1 MNQFTPI
8 SAAGTEQLEIVRTSE
23 RLKEVGPAWT
33 ELWTEV
39 DGLVFQSHDWISA
52 WWETASI
59 PAPRSLRIGLMWN
72 GDKLAA
78 VVPLAI
84 GRRKGLRFLEW
95 AAVSVSDYGD
105 ILASPDCPP
114 SALLRIW
121 ARLSASGGFDLA
133 FLNRLLPQGVAPGL
147 FASDIKGGI
156 RLRPNH
162 RSEVSHRITGNWAS
176 GAAWFDGLSKKTRKN
191 YRHGCNTLEKSG
203 ELQFR
208 LLAPHEPVEPVLD
221 RISDLKRKWLVERD
235 RRSDLFDQEKL
246 TLRNLVAALAR
257 QGVLR
262 LFVLECDGI
271 VIAASVNFVQHGTL
285 MAWVT
290 TYDPDFGAA
299 SPGTILIMDY
309 ARWSFD
315 NGLKT
320 VDFLCGAEAF
330 KERFATESVT
340 LTSVMGTRT
349 LRGMLAER
357 MDRIKRAFRR
367 ENAGQPNT
375 KSLPEEA

>member
-1 MNQFTPI
+1 MNQLLPI
-8 SAAGTEQLEIVRTSE
+8 SAAGSEQLEIVRTSE

-33 ELWTEV
+33 QLWASI
-39 DGLVFQSHDWISA
+39 DGLIFQSHDWISA
-52 WWETASI
+52 WWETASVH
-59 PAPRSLRIGLMWN
+59 APRSLRIGLIWN
-72 GDKLAA
+72 GDQLAA

-105 ILASPDCPP
+105 ILVSPDCPP

-133 FLNRLLPQGVAPGL
+133 FLNRLRPDIAAVGL
-147 FASDIKGGI
+147 FASEIQGGI
-156 RLRPNH
+156 KLRANH
-162 RSEVSHRITGNWAS
+162 RTEISHRITGAWQN

-203 ELQFR
+203 RLRFR
-208 LLAPHEPVEPVLD
+208 LMAPDEPVGPVLD

-246 TLRNLVAALAR
+246 TLGNLVAALKR
-257 QGVLR
+257 LGVLR
-262 LFVLECDGI
+262 LFVLENDGV
-271 VIAASVNFVQHGTL
+271 VIAASVNFLQHGTL

-309 ARWSFD
+309 TRWSFD

-330 KERFATESVT
+330 KERFATQSVT

-349 LRGMLAER
+349 LRGMLAEQT
-357 MDRIKRAFRR
+357 DRIKRALRKQTSR
-367 ENAGQPNT
+367 PNATGI
-375 KSLPEEA
+375 PEKA

>member
-1 MNQFTPI
+1 MNQITPI
-8 SAAGTEQLEIVRTSE
+8 GVAGTEQLEIVRTTE
-23 RLKEVGPAWT
+23 RLEEIGPAWT
-33 ELWTEV
+33 ELWGSV
-39 DGLVFQSHDWISA
+39 DGLIFQSHDWISA

-59 PAPRSLRIGLMWN
+59 QAPRSLRVGLVWH
-72 GDKLAA
+72 GGRLAA

-105 ILASPDCPP
+105 ILVAPDCPP

-121 ARLSASGGFDLA
+121 AKLSASGGFDLA
-133 FLNRLLPQGVAPGL
+133 FINRLRPDVDALGL
-147 FASDIKGGI
+147 FASEIRGGI

-162 RSEVSHRITGNWAS
+162 RSEVSHRITGTWPNGAS
-176 GAAWFDGLSKKTRKN
+176 WFDGLSKKTRKN
-191 YRHGCNTLEKSG
+191 YRHGCNTLERSG
-203 ELQFR
+203 RLQFR
-208 LLAPHEPVEPVLD
+208 LLAPDEAVKPVLD
-221 RISDLKRKWLVERD
+221 RISDLKRKWLAERD
-235 RRSDLFDQEKL
+235 RQSALFDQEKL

-271 VIAASVNFVQHGTL
+271 VIAASVNFVQRDTM

-309 ARWSFD
+309 TRWSFD
-315 NGLKT
+315 NGLRT
-320 VDFLCGAEAF
+320 VDFLCGGEAF

-340 LTSVMGTRT
+340 LNSVMGTRT

-357 MDRIKRAFRR
+357 TDSLKRAMRK
-367 ENAGQPNT
+367 N
-375 KSLPEEA
+375 EASPATSRLADEA

>member
-1 MNQFTPI
+1 MNQLLPI
-8 SAAGTEQLEIVRTSE
+8 GVAGTEQLEIVRTSE
-23 RLKEVGPAWT
+23 RLREIGPAWN
-33 ELWTEV
+33 ELWANV
-39 DGLVFQSHDWISA
+39 DGLIFQSHDWISA

-59 PAPRSLRIGLMWN
+59 QAPGSLRIGLVWH
-72 GDKLAA
+72 GDRLGAI
-78 VVPLAI
+78 VPLAI

-105 ILASPDCPP
+105 VLVAPDCPP
-114 SALLRIW
+114 AALLRIW

-133 FLNRLLPQGVAPGL
+133 FLNRLRPDVDAFGL
-147 FASDIKGGI
+147 FASDVPDGI

-162 RSEVSHRITGNWAS
+162 RSEVSHRITGIWPN
-176 GAAWFDGLSKKTRKN
+176 GAAWYDGLSKKTRKN

-203 ELQFR
+203 KLQFR
-208 LLAPHEPVEPVLD
+208 LLAPGEAVEPVLD
-221 RISDLKRKWLVERD
+221 RIADLKRKWLAERD
-235 RRSDLFDQEKL
+235 RRSALFDQEKL

-271 VIAASVNFVQHGTL
+271 VIAASVNFVQKETL
-285 MAWVT
+285 MCWVT

-309 ARWSFD
+309 TRWSFD
-315 NGLKT
+315 NGLRT
-320 VDFLCGAEAF
+320 VDFLCGAETF
-330 KERFATESVT
+330 KERFATESLT
-340 LTSVMGTRT
+340 LKSVLGTRT

-357 MDRIKRAFRR
+357 TDRIRRAIRKDEAR
-367 ENAGQPNT
+367 PAAAG
-375 KSLPEEA
+375 LPDEA

>member
-1 MNQFTPI
+1 MNQLLPI
-8 SAAGTEQLEIVRTSE
+8 SATGSEQLEIVRTSE

-33 ELWTEV
+33 QLWASV
-39 DGLVFQSHDWISA
+39 DGLIFQSHDWISA
-52 WWETASI
+52 WWETAAI
-59 PAPRSLRIGLMWN
+59 QAPRSLRIGLVWN
-72 GDKLAA
+72 GDQLAA

-84 GRRKGLRFLEW
+84 GRRKSLRFLEW

-105 ILASPDCPP
+105 ILVSPDCPP
-114 SALLRIW
+114 SALSRLW

-133 FLNRLLPQGVAPGL
+133 FLNRLRPGIAAAGL
-147 FASDIKGGI
+147 FASDIQGGI
-156 RLRPNH
+156 KLRPNH
-162 RSEVSHRITGNWAS
+162 RTEVSHRITGAWRN

-203 ELQFR
+203 RLQFR
-208 LLAPHEPVEPVLD
+208 LLAPDEPVGPVLD

-235 RRSDLFDQEKL
+235 RRSDLFDEEKL
-246 TLRNLVAALAR
+246 MLGNLVTALAR

-262 LFVLECDGI
+262 LFVLESDGV

-309 ARWSFD
+309 TRWSFD

-330 KERFATESVT
+330 KERFATESVA

-357 MDRIKRAFRR
+357 TDLIKRALRR
-367 ENAGQPNT
+367 EPARPNAGGSGQ
-375 KSLPEEA
+375 A